1 MLMRKLVYVVL
12 LIILG
17 GCISPSPSLEDIH
30 QRVAKQV
37 EVLIDSG
44 YLLTT
49 YIEIDEV
56 FSTDSNSL
64 YYIGESDSPGS
75 DGAELPSRVIKYK
88 ERYLCFIEL
97 DEPEMSRT
105 ELFERGFVSDSN
117 FHENLCLNRG
127 RDWLLA
133 LRKYEDKHILVKML
147 PNYYRLFEYPELW
160 SYFSGDIPQ
169 EKTALMGLTSHDII
183 VPSSHIPDLFE
194 LEIDS
199 LKNYVERFSGEIFV
213 RNQTDSVLLLSRNSA
228 RSMCYAVINGP
239 DTLKLVLRDSLPVA
253 IAPHDFK
260 SLKYD
265 SEPPHSFLQNLPDKD
280 IWMSMYK
287 LFSDSTFCFLNINNI
302 PQKFRIMHNDAVYSS
317 DLRDSLSKRVRYIY
331 NKGVYDKEERIRRF
345 FKWD

>member
-1 MLMRKLVYVVL
+1 M
-12 LIILG
+12 
-17 GCISPSPSLEDIH
+17 
-30 QRVAKQV
+30 
-37 EVLIDSG
+37 
-44 YLLTT
+44 
-49 YIEIDEV
+49 
-56 FSTDSNSL
+56 
-64 YYIGESDSPGS
+64 
-75 DGAELPSRVIKYK
+75 
-88 ERYLCFIEL
+88 
-97 DEPEMSRT
+97 
-105 ELFERGFVSDSN
+105 
-117 FHENLCLNRG
+117 
-127 RDWLLA
+127 
-133 LRKYEDKHILVKML
+133 
-147 PNYYRLFEYPELW
+147 
-160 SYFSGDIPQ
+160 
-169 EKTALMGLTSHDII
+169 TSHDII
-183 VPSSHIPDLFE
+183 VPSSYIPDLFE

-345 FKWD
+345 FLSGIRITAV